1 MTQRQHAPP
10 LRLTVNG
17 EPYGHRGRHTL
28 DALLD
33 DLGIG
38 SNPVAVLIN
47 DDVVNEKDRRRV
59 SLETGDRVEVLTFA
73 GGG

>member
-1 MTQRQHAPP
+1 MTPRKQAPT

-17 EPYGHRGRHTL
+17 EPYEHRGNRTL
-28 DALLD
+28 AALLNN
-33 DLGIG
+33 LGIG

-47 DDVVNEKDRRRV
+47 DTVVNEKDRRRV
-59 SLETGDRVEVLTFA
+59 ELKTGDRVEVLTFA